1 MAIDLKELILSDYDE
16 ADFNELIARI
26 EKERQRRISEKRV
39 QTYDNFIKAFKT
51 LRDDCPFDE
60 IWITVEDEDGN
71 EIDVDLIEAICD
83 NLDKFYKNKNCT

>member
-16 ADFNELIARI
+16 ADFTELIARI
-26 EKERQRRISEKRV
+26 EEERQRRALEKRV
-39 QTYDNFIKAFKT
+39 QVYDNFIKAFKT
-51 LRDDCPFDE
+51 LRDDCPFDA

-83 NLDKFYKNKNCT
+83 NLDKFYKNKTCT